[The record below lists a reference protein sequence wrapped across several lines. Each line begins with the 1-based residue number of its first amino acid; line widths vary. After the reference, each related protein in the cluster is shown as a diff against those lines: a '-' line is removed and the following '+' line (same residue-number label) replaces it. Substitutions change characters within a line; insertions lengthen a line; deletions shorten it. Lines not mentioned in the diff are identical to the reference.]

1 MGSVVAERFLLL
13 ASQPVPES
21 FGLTHIDYARP
32 LPRNLTVTETG
43 AIHLEHGSHDLVT
56 AAQISQWALHT
67 ADSEWQLTAES
78 VSTAL
83 QTERKITELLIMLN
97 ARLQHFIP
105 SILELALRS
114 WAGAAYPVEL
124 ESVTVLRCS
133 QENIFRAMLNSSLIT
148 ACLHGY
154 IEPDLLFVNP
164 RQFETLRQHLCWLG
178 WKISARL
185 QITPFRSQN
194 RV

>member
-78 VSTAL
+78 VS
-83 QTERKITELLIMLN
+83 
-97 ARLQHFIP
+97 
-105 SILELALRS
+105 
-114 WAGAAYPVEL
+114 
-124 ESVTVLRCS
+124 
-133 QENIFRAMLNSSLIT
+133 MLNSSLIT